1 MKTNTN
7 VYGWTMLDNLS
18 FGEDQLTRRVSSV
31 RRKATKGN
39 WTFMGLVRGTTT
51 GIDLEKEVVY
61 VFFDQADFDRS
72 PELAKK
78 YCTAL
83 EKAWKEA
90 GFTFEK
96 EENVPGDR
104 YFEVGFVSTLYKV
117 WEKK

>member
-1 MKTNTN
+1 MKTKTN
-7 VYGWTMLDNLS
+7 VDGWPMLDNLS
-18 FGEDQLTRRVSSV
+18 FGEHQLIRRVSSV
-31 RRKATKGN
+31 RRKVTKGN

-51 GIDLEKEVVY
+51 GIDMKTEVVH
-61 VFFDQADFDRS
+61 VFFSQEDFNKS
-72 PELAKK
+72 PELAEK